1 MKLRRRGQE
10 ANRDEL
16 IISTINKDG
25 GEAKP
30 ESLCFAFDKESY
42 EVDVTEHGPWQI
54 GIQIRPCK
62 ELSQPFFLNVR
73 IEIFGRATDLSMKDA
88 LT

>member
-1 MKLRRRGQE
+1 MKLRRLGQE

-16 IISTINKDG
+16 IISTLNKDG
-25 GEAKP
+25 GEAEP
-30 ESLCFAFDKESY
+30 ESLCFAFNKESY

-62 ELSQPFFLNVR
+62 ELSQPLSLKIRV
-73 IEIFGRATDLSMKDA
+73 EIFGRVTDLQMLDA